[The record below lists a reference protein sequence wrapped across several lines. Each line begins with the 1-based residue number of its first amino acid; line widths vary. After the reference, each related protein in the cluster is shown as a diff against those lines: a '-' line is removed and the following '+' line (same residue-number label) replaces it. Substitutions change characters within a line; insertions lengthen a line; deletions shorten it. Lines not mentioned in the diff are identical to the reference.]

1 MRYLSA
7 LFIFLLISCTGTPA
21 GINPVENFDLD
32 RYLGDWYEIAR
43 LDHSFER
50 GLDNVRASYSL
61 NPDGSVKVINSG
73 FSEKKKKWE
82 EAVGEARFV
91 DSENV
96 GYLQVSFFGPFYA
109 SYVIF
114 KLDKNYQYAYVTGHN
129 RDFLWLLSRTPAVS
143 ESRKA
148 DFMSTVADLGFDAD
162 RIIFVK
168 QDVSQQGR

>member
-1 MRYLSA
+1 MKKVKMRYLSA

-82 EAVGEARFV
+82 EAEVFQRKMGKRITGLTMKTANDVVLGELGWVPLKARR
-91 DSENV
+91 DMLRLR
-96 GYLQVSFFGPFYA
+96 YWRKILHMKKILLQN
-109 SYVIF
+109 
-114 KLDKNYQYAYVTGHN
+114 LT
-129 RDFLWLLSRTPAVS
+129 
-143 ESRKA
+143 
-148 DFMSTVADLGFDAD
+148 
-162 RIIFVK
+162 
-168 QDVSQQGR
+168 